1 MCSDRRCAVNIRIR
15 LLLMQEIER
24 RNEES
29 IEAWKQ
35 RKGTFQPRKKKAK
48 RNKGKPKKRP

>member
-1 MCSDRRCAVNIRIR
+1 MNIRIR